1 MGSYR
6 GPQIVTNGL
15 VLYLDAA
22 NPKSYT
28 GTDIW
33 LDRSGGTSSGL
44 LVNGPS
50 FSSTNKGSIVFDGV
64 NDYVNV
70 SSPNFNP
77 VGNSDFS
84 VSCWLKLNSL
94 PLTNPRIVC
103 QSVNVNNFYNLA
115 TYGGNSPGTYDSF
128 WFEVKKEGVY
138 YGTGF
143 SANKYVTNVW
153 YNLVGTFNNT
163 TNTSVFYVNSI
174 LRGGSGVNAIS
185 EAFPYGPIIIAN
197 NNTSTINSLP
207 GNIALVKIYNRVLS
221 ATEIVKNYNALKS
234 RFNL

>member
-1 MGSYR
+1 MGFYR
-6 GPQIVTNGL
+6 GPQIVTDGL

-22 NPKSYT
+22 NPKSYPGI
-28 GTDIW
+28 GTNW
-33 LDRSGGTSSGL
+33 SDRSGGTSSGV

-64 NDYVNV
+64 NDYVNI

-77 VGNSDFS
+77 VGSSDFS
-84 VSCWLKLNSL
+84 VSCWIKLNSL
-94 PLTNPRIVC
+94 PFTNPRIVC
-103 QSVNVNNFYNLA
+103 QGVDINNYYNLA
-115 TYGGNSPGTYDSF
+115 TYGGSSPGTYDSF
-128 WFEVKKEGVY
+128 WFEVKKGGVV

-163 TNTSVFYVNSI
+163 TNTSVLYVNSI
-174 LRGGSGVNAIS
+174 LRIGSLVLGTGPS
-185 EAFPYGPIIIAN
+185 PYGPIIIAN
-197 NNTSTINSLP
+197 NNTSTITSLP

-221 ATEIVKNYNALKS
+221 ETEIVKNYNALKS